1 MSERREFYIGF
12 AAVAPRGL
20 ARFRS
25 RVVSGLVVLG
35 LALAAT
41 IVFAQQRFVPSVF
54 EFLQYQE
61 FSGVI
66 EERPY
71 PALLVRRPGKTAPG
85 QEYSRYL
92 LTVPGKQSAGPEVE
106 GLDGR
111 AVRLE
116 GALIYLDG
124 DTMLE
129 VKEGSVEQLEA
140 TVSAGPPPVSLGEVS
155 LEGEIVDT
163 KCWLGVMN
171 PGKGKVHKDCAIRC
185 ISGGSPPALLTHDER
200 GGRSLLLLV
209 GRDGRPLNQEVLDI
223 VAAPLRVTG
232 EVKQNGSTR
241 YLYAEPDELQ
251 PLRE

>member
-1 MSERREFYIGF
+1 MSKRREFYIGF
-12 AAVAPRGL
+12 AAMAPQGL
-20 ARFRS
+20 ARFRK
-25 RVVSGLVVLG
+25 RAVLALLGVG
-35 LALAAT
+35 LAAAAT
-41 IVFAQQRFVPSVF
+41 IVLAQQPFVPSVF
-54 EFLQYQE
+54 EFLQYQT
-61 FSGVI
+61 FTGLV
-66 EERPY
+66 EEQPY
-71 PALLVRRPGKTAPG
+71 PTLLVRRPGKAADG

-92 LTVPGKQSAGPEVE
+92 LTVPGKESAAPEVE

-111 AVRLE
+111 TVRLE

-129 VKEGSVEQLEA
+129 VKAGSVEQLE
-140 TVSAGPPPVSLGEVS
+140 TTLTAGPAPASLGEAS

-200 GGRSLLLLV
+200 GRRTLLLLV
-209 GRDGRPLNQEVLDI
+209 GRDGRALNNEVLNL
-223 VAAPLRVTG
+223 VATPLRVTG
-232 EVKQNGSTR
+232 EIKRKGSSR
-241 YLYAEPDELQ
+241 YLYSEPAEFH